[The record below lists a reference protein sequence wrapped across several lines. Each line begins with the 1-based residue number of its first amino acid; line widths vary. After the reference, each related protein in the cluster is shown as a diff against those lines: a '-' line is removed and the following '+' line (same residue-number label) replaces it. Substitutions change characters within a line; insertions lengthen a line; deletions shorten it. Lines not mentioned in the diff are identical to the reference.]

1 MMNTRV
7 LQGAF
12 AAALSLTMAACSNT
26 PPAAEAPAPEAAAD
40 TAASHEEHAGGGRVF
55 FASPKNGETVKS
67 PVNVEFGSDMFTI
80 AAVPAGEVTEVRAN
94 TGHFHLGVDADCLPA
109 GAVIPKADPW
119 IHFGTGSN
127 KIEQVLAPGT
137 HKLSV
142 QAGDDKHATTAGLC
156 ETITITVT
164 E

>member
-1 MMNTRV
+1 MNTRL
-7 LQGAF
+7 LQGAV
-12 AAALSLTMAACSNT
+12 AAALSLTVVACSNT

-40 TAASHEEHAGGGRVF
+40 TAASHEGHTAGRVF
-55 FASPKNGETVKS
+55 FASPKDGETVKS
-67 PVNVEFGSDMFTI
+67 PVNVEFGSEMLTI

-94 TGHFHLGVDADCLPA
+94 TGHYHLGVDADCLPA
-109 GAVIPKADPW
+109 GTVIPKADPW